1 MLMKFSS
8 VKERTNNNLVY
19 QSNLKL
25 LLSNC
30 SICRQRY
37 GTNPNV
43 FAERA
48 RPVVR
53 FSAVPTTIG
62 PSPFTDQVSLENL
75 NGPFT
80 VDIN

>member
-1 MLMKFSS
+1 MLMKFSNI
-8 VKERTNNNLVY
+8 KKRTTNNLVY

-25 LLSNC
+25 LSNC
-30 SICRQRY
+30 SIFRQRY